1 MVNNIWDRVTPIPP
15 KTKKIMKTILI
26 TDAIKDTPLGNLKQL
41 LEWLIDQSIY
51 RGYLSE
57 INQLTDSSQKIFFDE
72 QSKIISFK
80 VNLLNPP
87 SNLEAEVEHRDFL
100 FYSILKLLT
109 QALEANNIPIYMDN
123 IQSQENHH
131 LILHT
136 SREYLT
142 IHLNGA
148 TITFTYYYTDE
159 GTLQTQK

>member
-1 MVNNIWDRVTPIPP
+1 MVNNNWDRVTPIPP

-57 INQLTDSSQKIFFDE
+57 INQLTDSSQKIFYDE
-72 QSKIISFK
+72 QSLISAFK
-80 VNLLNPP
+80 VSLLNSG
-87 SNLEAEVEHRDFL
+87 SNLEEEIQHRNFT
-100 FYSILKLLT
+100 YHSILKLLT
-109 QALEANNIPIYMDN
+109 QALEVNNIPIYMDN

-148 TITFTYYYTDE
+148 TITFTYYYTGE
-159 GTLQTQK
+159 

>member
-1 MVNNIWDRVTPIPP
+1 MVNNNWDRCYPIPP
-15 KTKKIMKTILI
+15 KTKEIMKTILI
-26 TDAIKDTPLGNLKQL
+26 TDVIKDTPLGNLEQL

-57 INQLTDSSQKIFFDE
+57 INRLTDSSQKIFYDE
-72 QSKIISFK
+72 QSLISAFK
-80 VNLLNPP
+80 VSLLNSG
-87 SNLEAEVEHRDFL
+87 SNLEEEIQHRNFT
-100 FYSILKLLT
+100 YHSILKLLT
-109 QALEANNIPIYMDN
+109 QALEVNNIPIYMDN

-148 TITFTYYYTDE
+148 TITFTYYYTGE
-159 GTLQTQK
+159 

>member
-1 MVNNIWDRVTPIPP
+1 
-15 KTKKIMKTILI
+15 MKTILI
-26 TDAIKDTPLGNLKQL
+26 TDVIKDTPLGNLEQL

-57 INQLTDSSQKIFFDE
+57 INRLTDSSQKIFYDE
-72 QSKIISFK
+72 QSLISAFK
-80 VNLLNPP
+80 VSLLNSG
-87 SNLEAEVEHRDFL
+87 SNLEEEIQHRNFT
-100 FYSILKLLT
+100 YHSILKLLT
-109 QALEANNIPIYMDN
+109 QALEVNNIPIYMDN

-148 TITFTYYYTDE
+148 TITFTYYYTGE
-159 GTLQTQK
+159 